1 MNKREKFEGTDIADI
16 VWIMVEADRDKA
28 EKSEK
33 TFYGTL
39 YWEDC
44 LEIGDILHRLGY
56 RRVAE
61 PESSEIIKGE
71 VVGND

>member
-16 VWIMVEADRDKA
+16 VWNTVESDRDKA
-28 EKSEK
+28 EKI
-33 TFYGTL
+33 FYGTL

-71 VVGND
+71 VVA